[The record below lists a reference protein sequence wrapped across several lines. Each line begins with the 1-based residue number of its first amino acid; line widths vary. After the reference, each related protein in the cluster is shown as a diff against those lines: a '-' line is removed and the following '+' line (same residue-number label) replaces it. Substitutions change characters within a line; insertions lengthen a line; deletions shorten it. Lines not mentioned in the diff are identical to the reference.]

1 MAVQKTDLQLRV
13 IQRVK
18 DLRGG
23 KEESQQQL
31 AIILGTT
38 NGHIGN
44 IESLKY
50 THKYTLPQLNT
61 LARHYGVPIETFFM
75 TEGERELTIAEYTN
89 RLCEYLEG

>member
-13 IQRVK
+13 ISRIK
-18 DLRGG
+18 RLRA
-23 KEESQQQL
+23 ENEDSQQQL

-38 NGHIGN
+38 NGTIGN
-44 IESLKY
+44 IESPKFGN
-50 THKYTLPQLNT
+50 KYTLPQLNT

>member
-18 DLRGG
+18 DLRGEKG
-23 KEESQQQL
+23 ESQQQL
-31 AIILGTT
+31 AVLLGTT
-38 NGHIGN
+38 NGSVGN
-44 IESLKY
+44 IESLKFGN
-50 THKYTLPQLNT
+50 KYTLKQLNT
-61 LARHYGVPIETFFM
+61 LAHHYSVPIETFFM